1 MNKKKIISIVIG
13 IIIILLD
20 QLTKILLMNKNIT
33 IIPGFINFTYTENTG
48 AAFGI
53 GSNNIIMVIVVN
65 IIILGF
71 VIKFLKDNNE
81 RIDSWIT
88 IPLIAILAGGISNL
102 MDRICRGF
110 VIDFIDVNI
119 FNFPN
124 FNIAD
129 ISIVLGI
136 FTLIIVITKQIIMEN
151 KEEKEE

>member
-102 MDRICRGF
+102 IDRICRGF

-151 KEEKEE
+151 KGEKEE

>member
-1 MNKKKIISIVIG
+1 MNKKKIIPIAIG
-13 IIIILLD
+13 MIIILFD
-20 QLTKILLMNKNIT
+20 QLTKLILLNKNIT
-33 IIPGFINFTYTENTG
+33 VIPGFIDFTYTENTG

-53 GSNNIIMVIVVN
+53 GSNNIIMVILVN

-71 VIKFLKDNNE
+71 VIKFLKNNSE
-81 RIDSWIT
+81 RIDFLIT

-102 MDRICRGF
+102 IDRLCRGF

-136 FTLIIVITKQIIMEN
+136 FTLIAVITKQIIIEN
-151 KEEKEE
+151 KEEKE

>member
-13 IIIILLD
+13 IAIIVLD
-20 QLTKILLMNKNIT
+20 QLTKMALINKNIT
-33 IIPGFINFTYTENTG
+33 LIPNLMEFTYTKNTG

-53 GSNNIIMVIVVN
+53 GSNNIIMVIIVN
-65 IIILGF
+65 VIILGF
-71 VIKFLKDNNE
+71 IIKFLKDNSKKVDFSIIVSLVLILSGAIGNL
-81 RIDSWIT
+81 IDR
-88 IPLIAILAGGISNL
+88 LF
-102 MDRICRGF
+102 RGF

-136 FTLIIVITKQIIMEN
+136 FTLIVIITKQIIMEN
-151 KEEKEE
+151 KEEKE

>member
-13 IIIILLD
+13 ITIILLD
-20 QLTKILLMNKNIT
+20 QLTKILLLNKNIT

-53 GSNNIIMVIVVN
+53 GSNNIIMVILVN

-81 RIDSWIT
+81 RINLFIS
-88 IPLIAILAGGISNL
+88 IPLIAILSGGISNL
-102 MDRICRGF
+102 TDRICRGF
-110 VIDFIDVNI
+110 VIDFIDVNL

-136 FTLIIVITKQIIMEN
+136 FTLIAVITKQIIMEN
-151 KEEKEE
+151 KEEKEQ

>member
-1 MNKKKIISIVIG
+1 MDKKKIIPIAIG

-20 QLTKILLMNKNIT
+20 QLTKLILLNKNIT
-33 IIPGFINFTYTENTG
+33 VIPGFIDFTYTENTG

-53 GSNNIIMVIVVN
+53 GSNNIIMVIIVN
-65 IIILGF
+65 LIILGF
-71 VIKFLKDNNE
+71 IIKFLKDNSNKVDFSIIISLILILSGAIGNL
-81 RIDSWIT
+81 IDR
-88 IPLIAILAGGISNL
+88 LF
-102 MDRICRGF
+102 RGF

-136 FTLIIVITKQIIMEN
+136 FTLIVIITKQIIMEN
-151 KEEKEE
+151 KEEKE

>member
-13 IIIILLD
+13 ITIILLD
-20 QLTKILLMNKNIT
+20 QLTKILLLNKNIT
-33 IIPGFINFTYTENTG
+33 IIPCFINFTYTENTG

-53 GSNNIIMVIVVN
+53 GSSNIIMVIIVN

-71 VIKFLKDNNE
+71 VIKFLKDNSE
-81 RIDSWIT
+81 RINFLIS

-102 MDRICRGF
+102 IDRLCRGF

-136 FTLIIVITKQIIMEN
+136 FTLIAVITKQIIVEK
-151 KEEKEE
+151 KEE

>member
-13 IIIILLD
+13 ITIILLD
-20 QLTKILLMNKNIT
+20 QLTKILLLNKNIT

-53 GSNNIIMVIVVN
+53 GSNNIIMVILVN

-71 VIKFLKDNNE
+71 VIKFLKDNSE
-81 RIDSWIT
+81 RINFLII

-102 MDRICRGF
+102 IDRLCRGF

-136 FTLIIVITKQIIMEN
+136 FTLIIVIINQIVMEK
-151 KEEKEE
+151 KEE